1 MLHRVQGIVLRSI
14 DYGEGNKIITLYTQ
28 ELGKVGVMA
37 RGAKKVKSRL
47 GAVTQLFTYGDFT
60 FYKSGTLGTLNHGEI
75 IKPFHKLRED
85 LYMSAYASYLAE
97 LADRLTGED
106 ESSAYLFEQFKAGLE
121 AIESGKDMAVVS
133 HIFELKMLVSAGYAP
148 ELDACVMCGETP
160 AVAFGAQMG
169 GVLCA
174 RCKPKDPAA
183 LPLSE
188 AAWKLLRLF
197 KGLDLRRLGA
207 IDVKPATKEEL
218 KACLRTYMDA
228 HVGIRWK
235 ARSFLEQMEKYEP

>member
-1 MLHRVQGIVLRSI
+1 MLHRVQGIVLRSM
-14 DYGEGNKIITLYTQ
+14 DYGEGNKIVTLYTQ
-28 ELGKVGVMA
+28 EIGKVGVMA
-37 RGAKKVKSRL
+37 RGAKNVKSRL

-60 FYKSGTLGTLNHGEI
+60 FFKSGQLGTLNQGEI

-97 LADRLTGED
+97 LADRLTGEED
-106 ESSAYLFEQFKAGLE
+106 ASAFLFEQLKAGLE
-121 AIESGKDMAVVS
+121 AIEDGKDMEIVA
-133 HIFELKMLVSAGYAP
+133 HLFELKMLTASGYSP
-148 ELDACVMCGETP
+148 ELDACVICGEVP
-160 AVAFGAQMG
+160 AVAFGVQTG

-174 RCKPKDPAA
+174 RCKPKDQSA

-197 KGLDLRRLGA
+197 KGLDLRRLGT
-207 IDVKPATKEEL
+207 IDVKPATKVEL
-218 KACLRTYMDA
+218 KTCLHAYMDT

-235 ARSFLEQMEKYEP
+235 ARSFLEQMEKYDL